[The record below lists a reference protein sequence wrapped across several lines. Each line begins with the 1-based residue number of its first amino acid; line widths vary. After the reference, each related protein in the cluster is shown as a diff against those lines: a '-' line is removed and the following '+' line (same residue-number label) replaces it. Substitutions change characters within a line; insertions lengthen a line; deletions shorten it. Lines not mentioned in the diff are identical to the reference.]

1 MSGATSTPATPT
13 PATSPPPKPSDRQVL
28 CTTWLQE
35 LAGEL
40 PGSQPAAPPDSAL
53 IDLLVKRRG
62 GDRESDQ
69 ATLKNTGVAPLIGAI
84 LKDDDRSTKT
94 KESAQA
100 RLEQWKKKYD
110 LVRNEPRVSQD
121 PKLGNAIVDGLYQE
135 VSTLLNND
143 LAKPEFRA
151 SLFEK
156 QERFEATV
164 NQACSTARPG
174 LSAIADHLLSLESH
188 PNFEFAEK
196 IDASVRQSFND
207 LWTNAG
213 TMGTA
218 TPNLNETM
226 KSIKQLE
233 IKCTNLTR
241 DYTALQEEIRAR
253 EAAVREART
262 SIFKTKPALPPAAV
276 QFFTNEF
283 LKLDAQLSEARMVAP
298 VSMTGQTAD
307 QKKTA
312 YDTVHSSV
320 RTLLTTVDRGLHAI
334 DQAKQSLLAAPSGT
348 ASTSQPAI
356 ATADKAKFL
365 SAKQTFETYFAA
377 ANGKI
382 TLEPIASTYANELA
396 TTTLDQCTWSALEI
410 DNRFQSAVKLRDS
423 FLKYWSELKQK
434 VFPGVRAAE
443 QVVASCSIN
452 EQEELQDIDSRQ
464 ATVKARV
471 DSANALLDAYH
482 EAIDHAKQGEYL
494 TAVQGL
500 ERLLSNDCA
509 TILQNKKQAIANFNL
524 DEATLQKRSEVF
536 ATYMGETTKKGKIRF
551 SHDEIAL
558 MMGLGAYAH
567 LDGSSEMS
575 EQAKQMAN
583 VMQEAVEKWREL
595 ESQGVDPFKAAD
607 LAFQGIPENYW
618 PPEAVQSIAMFR
630 RAEGD
635 LQAEREAAELEEL
648 LSKGLLDKGKEKI
661 QKLFEN
667 QVVENGK
674 LVGGTVTELFP
685 DAVDVTFTIMETI
698 VMPKMEQMRENF
710 AGSKPG
716 LSEEDYEEELREAA
730 CASLGIS
737 ASALESAGNVL
748 GALSSGLAIIK
759 TEFDIVTHVKELA
772 EAQIGTMTYNPET
785 DSPVQ
790 LKIKEFERAKAI
802 FQLVNSIVDLGLNVT
817 ATASEFVPILG
828 EVTGLVSELKSLGE
842 EVYQAQDYF
851 RRLAKV
857 STLKTGASY
866 DPDTMM
872 DLSLAREA
880 EKLGMLGAEKTFEA
894 VTAAIQ
900 AFGSATSLV
909 GEFTQAGDFGATK
922 LSGFTIKL
930 GGKAL
935 GFGGSICFYFKTKAD
950 DARAKSTL
958 LAAKA
963 DPTNILLVEP
973 VFEQV
978 TLYSRMSLAMAAM
991 AGDTWARQYLLAR
1004 GLTDTDL
1011 DNVNTS
1017 AAIIREYLNVTFQN
1031 KQYGEAEEDDDF
1043 GIGKEED
1050 QQRRDRKTE
1059 EMGSDRD
1066 ALRRKLDDI
1075 RKKIAEGDRSTETAK
1090 IESLLSEQL
1099 YGSAT
1104 GSTTPV
1110 EPSEREFY
1118 GDWEPAAIVLDAQ
1131 NFRDQCNLA
1140 KAKQFLWVKQQI
1152 NDAADAITKFAT
1164 AKGEADQ
1171 QMQLYENK
1179 LAEAKSSDYQDPSK
1193 CELAINARN
1202 EAMRSISELGNRL
1215 SELGSALNFTPLATA
1230 KDRSGKNFTYEPM
1243 VRYLKELAESAG
1255 WQYRAALEFRNRSDY
1270 ELVSLENQI
1279 NLMDSANHE
1288 ENIKLARQKLREK
1301 FSSANPSDLT
1311 KLIESIRTELGI
1323 ENDDSLKPDGLMAKK
1338 IDAFAIQTRF
1348 GKTTVEQLM
1357 TFLKTHLSMSDVE
1370 LQAIKT
1376 QWGLHQKNLVVST
1389 LRSVT
1394 DIAKKLETEQQTVLA
1409 RLAKR
1414 SPNADPTALANAAAP
1429 LIASKQT
1436 QLIQKEIFPLIETF
1450 LQRGPALITEK
1461 MIDSLYE
1468 KAKLPPSTSGTNPPP
1483 PAGAVNYQQLET
1495 ACDSLVTEIGTD
1507 KALAEWEKC
1516 KVEMSKFGWK
1526 AKDQLYTPLEKLA
1539 EAKSAFDQ
1547 LQADGI
1553 LQAEYRT
1560 AISALNEAITKQ
1572 SFQNALKVVVPG
1584 CNKLTQKMRAKTL
1597 ALHKD
1602 LETTCSDPNFPLMM
1616 KDGQWVPSD
1625 DQIRRLHLTAEGLK
1639 FFEKLAKK
1647 HGWKG
1652 DRLLFDVD
1660 FTKLFRTMHSVVE
1673 VYKNMPTTDPNRTEA
1688 KRKADTAV
1696 QTLIDRMT
1704 NWNPNKKTLRI
1715 GRAQVFPAMDTYKR
1729 VSVERLAAWKS
1740 GGYVNSL

>member
-1 MSGATSTPATPT
+1 MEGAG
-13 PATSPPPKPSDRQVL
+13 KQ
-28 CTTWLQE
+28 
-35 LAGEL
+35 
-40 PGSQPAAPPDSAL
+40 
-53 IDLLVKRRG
+53 RG
-62 GDRESDQ
+62 R
-69 ATLKNTGVAPLIGAI
+69 
-84 LKDDDRSTKT
+84 
-94 KESAQA
+94 
-100 RLEQWKKKYD
+100 
-110 LVRNEPRVSQD
+110 
-121 PKLGNAIVDGLYQE
+121 
-135 VSTLLNND
+135 
-143 LAKPEFRA
+143 
-151 SLFEK
+151 
-156 QERFEATV
+156 
-164 NQACSTARPG
+164 
-174 LSAIADHLLSLESH
+174 
-188 PNFEFAEK
+188 
-196 IDASVRQSFND
+196 
-207 LWTNAG
+207 
-213 TMGTA
+213 
-218 TPNLNETM
+218 
-226 KSIKQLE
+226 
-233 IKCTNLTR
+233 
-241 DYTALQEEIRAR
+241 
-253 EAAVREART
+253 
-262 SIFKTKPALPPAAV
+262 
-276 QFFTNEF
+276 
-283 LKLDAQLSEARMVAP
+283 
-298 VSMTGQTAD
+298 
-307 QKKTA
+307 
-312 YDTVHSSV
+312 
-320 RTLLTTVDRGLHAI
+320 
-334 DQAKQSLLAAPSGT
+334 
-348 ASTSQPAI
+348 
-356 ATADKAKFL
+356 
-365 SAKQTFETYFAA
+365 
-377 ANGKI
+377 
-382 TLEPIASTYANELA
+382 
-396 TTTLDQCTWSALEI
+396 
-410 DNRFQSAVKLRDS
+410 
-423 FLKYWSELKQK
+423 
-434 VFPGVRAAE
+434 
-443 QVVASCSIN
+443 
-452 EQEELQDIDSRQ
+452 
-464 ATVKARV
+464 
-471 DSANALLDAYH
+471 
-482 EAIDHAKQGEYL
+482 
-494 TAVQGL
+494 
-500 ERLLSNDCA
+500 
-509 TILQNKKQAIANFNL
+509 
-524 DEATLQKRSEVF
+524 
-536 ATYMGETTKKGKIRF
+536 
-551 SHDEIAL
+551 
-558 MMGLGAYAH
+558 
-567 LDGSSEMS
+567 
-575 EQAKQMAN
+575 
-583 VMQEAVEKWREL
+583 
-595 ESQGVDPFKAAD
+595 PFKAAD
-607 LAFQGIPENYW
+607 LAFQGIPENFW

-630 RAEGD
+630 RAEGE

-648 LSKGLLDKGKEKI
+648 LSKGLLAKSKEKI
-661 QKLFEN
+661 DKLFEN
-667 QVVENGK
+667 KVVENGK
-674 LVGGTVTELFP
+674 LVGGTVTDLFP

-698 VMPKMEQMRENF
+698 ITPKMEQMRENF
-710 AGSKPG
+710 AGSAPG

-759 TEFDIVTHVKELA
+759 TEFDIVSHVKELA
-772 EAQIGTMTYNPET
+772 EAQIGTMMYNPET
-785 DSPVQ
+785 DSPVK

-857 STLKTGASY
+857 STLKSGASY

-894 VTAAIQ
+894 VIAAIQ

-922 LSGFTIKL
+922 LSGFAIKL

-935 GFGGSICFYFKTKAD
+935 GFGGSICFYFKTNAD

-991 AGDTWARQYLLAR
+991 AGDTWARQYLLSR
-1004 GLTDTDL
+1004 GITDTDL

-1031 KQYGEAEEDDDF
+1031 KQYGEAEEDEDF

-1050 QQRRDRKTE
+1050 QKRKNRETE

-1099 YGSAT
+1099 YGSAA
-1104 GSTTPV
+1104 GSPTPV

-1118 GDWEPAAIVLDAQ
+1118 GDWEPTVVVLDAQ

-1140 KAKQFLWVKQQI
+1140 KAKQFIWNKQQI
-1152 NDAADAITKFAT
+1152 NDAAEAITKFAT
-1164 AKGEADQ
+1164 AKGVADQ
-1171 QMQLYENK
+1171 RMQFYENK
-1179 LAEAKSSDYQDPSK
+1179 LAEAKSSGYQDQVK
-1193 CELAINARN
+1193 CDLAIRARN

-1215 SELGSALNFTPLATA
+1215 SELGSALNFTPVATT
-1230 KDRSGKNFTYEPM
+1230 KDRSGKNFIYEPM
-1243 VRYLKELAESAG
+1243 VRYLRELAESAG
-1255 WQYRAALEFRNRSDY
+1255 WQYRTALEFRNRSDY
-1270 ELVSLENQI
+1270 ELVSLENRI
-1279 NLMDSANHE
+1279 NLMDAANHE
-1288 ENIKLARQKLREK
+1288 ENVKLARQKLHEK
-1301 FSSANPSDLT
+1301 FNSASVQKT
-1311 KLIESIRTELGI
+1311 FIENIRTELGI
-1323 ENDDSLKPDGLMAKK
+1323 ETNDSLKPDGMMGTK
-1338 IDAFAIQTRF
+1338 INSCTIQTRF
-1348 GKTTVEQLM
+1348 GKTTVDQLIP
-1357 TFLKTHLSMSDVE
+1357 FLKTHLTMTDTE

-1376 QWGLHQKNLVVST
+1376 QWELHQKNLVVST
-1389 LRSVT
+1389 LASVT
-1394 DIAKKLETEQQTVLA
+1394 KIAKELEKEQQTVQA

-1414 SPNADPTALANAAAP
+1414 NPNSNANAVAP
-1429 LIASKQT
+1429 LMATKQT
-1436 QLIQKEIFPLIETF
+1436 QLIQKEIVPLIETF

-1468 KAKLPPSTSGTNPPP
+1468 QAKLPPSTGGANPPP
-1483 PAGAVNYQQLET
+1483 PAGAVNYQQLEA
-1495 ACDSLVTEIGTD
+1495 ACDLLVTEIGTD

-1516 KVEMSKFGWK
+1516 KVEMSKLGWK

-1539 EAKSAFDQ
+1539 EAKLAFDQ

-1602 LETTCSDPNFPLMM
+1602 LETTCSELPPMM

-1625 DQIRRLHLTAEGLK
+1625 AQIRRLQLSAEGLK

-1660 FTKLFRTMHSVVE
+1660 FTKLFRTMHSAVE
-1673 VYKNMPTTDPNRTEA
+1673 VYQQLPTTDPNRAVA
-1688 KRKADTAV
+1688 KGKADTAV

-1729 VSVERLAAWKS
+1729 VSVERLGAWKS